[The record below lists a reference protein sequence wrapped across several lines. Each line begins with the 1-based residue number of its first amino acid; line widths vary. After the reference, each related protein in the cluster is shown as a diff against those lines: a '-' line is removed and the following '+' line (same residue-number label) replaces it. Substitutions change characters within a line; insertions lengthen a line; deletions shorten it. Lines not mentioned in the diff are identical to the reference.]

1 MFAVK
6 AGNAF
11 DGERQLPGGAV
22 IFVDEGKIVGVA
34 PAAAPLP
41 DGCAVTEFPEATML
55 PGLIDTHVHLGGDG
69 RDGAL
74 DRLTDYRAD
83 ELAEVID
90 MALRSHLAAG
100 VTTVRDLGDRRWSV
114 LERRDRA
121 NDDAA
126 DVAIPTILASGP
138 PITSIRGH
146 CWQMGGEA
154 QGAAAL
160 RAAIRERAERRV
172 DVVKIMSSG
181 GVTTAGTDLLACQFP
196 HDEVALLVDEAHAA
210 GLPVTVH
217 AHGLAAIEQAIEA
230 GVDGIEHCACL
241 TPSGMDMRDSL
252 LESLAQRSIAVCPT
266 VGTAPDTIPSPA
278 ELAFFHR
285 LNLTGESVL
294 TAVGRLHRAGVRVTA
309 GTDGGIAATRPHG
322 IVHAAISVLVA
333 SGVPAPEALASATS
347 IAAQV
352 CGVGTSKG
360 RLRAGYD
367 ADLLLVDGNPLS
379 DVRALTNVATV
390 MVNGR
395 WADIAS

>member
-11 DGERQLPGGAV
+11 DGEQQLPGGAV
-22 IFVDEGKIVGVA
+22 VFIEEGKIVGVA
-34 PAAAPLP
+34 QAAAPLP
-41 DGCAVTEFPEATML
+41 GGCAVTEFPEATML

-74 DRLTDYRAD
+74 DRLADYRAD
-83 ELAEVID
+83 ELADVID
-90 MALRSHLAAG
+90 AALRSHLAAG
-100 VTTVRDLGDRRWSV
+100 VTTVRDLGDRQWSV

-121 NDDAA
+121 NDGTS
-126 DVAIPTILASGP
+126 DVASPTILASGP
-138 PITSIRGH
+138 PITSVRGH

-160 RAAIRERAERRV
+160 RAAIRERSERRV
-172 DVVKIMSSG
+172 DVVKIMCGG
-181 GVTTAGTDLLACQFP
+181 GVTTADTDLLACQFSG
-196 HDEVALLVDEAHAA
+196 DDVRLLVDESHAA

-217 AHGLAAIEQAIEA
+217 AHGLPAVEQAIEA

-241 TPSGMDMRDSL
+241 TPSGMDMRDGL
-252 LESLAQRSIAVCPT
+252 LESLAQRCIAVCPT
-266 VGTAPDTIPSPA
+266 VGTAPDAIPSPA
-278 ELAFFHR
+278 EVAFFQR
-285 LNLTGESVL
+285 LNLRGDSVL
-294 TAVGRLHRAGVRVTA
+294 AAVGRMHRAGVRVTA

-333 SGVPAPEALASATS
+333 SGVSAPEALASATS

-352 CGVGTSKG
+352 CGLGARKG

-367 ADLLLVDGNPLS
+367 ADLLLVNGNPLS
-379 DVRALTNVATV
+379 DVGTLTNIATV

-395 WADIAS
+395 WAHIAS

>member
-1 MFAVK
+1 V
-6 AGNAF
+6 
-11 DGERQLPGGAV
+11 
-22 IFVDEGKIVGVA
+22 
-34 PAAAPLP
+34 
-41 DGCAVTEFPEATML
+41 
-55 PGLIDTHVHLGGDG
+55 IDT
-69 RDGAL
+69 
-74 DRLTDYRAD
+74 
-83 ELAEVID
+83 
-90 MALRSHLAAG
+90 ALRSHLAAG

-154 QGAAAL
+154 QGAVAL

-181 GVTTAGTDLLACQFP
+181 GVTTAGTDLPACQFP

-252 LESLAQRSIAVCPT
+252 LEFLAQRRIAVCPA
-266 VGTAPDTIPSPA
+266 APRG
-278 ELAFFHR
+278 L
-285 LNLTGESVL
+285 
-294 TAVGRLHRAGVRVTA
+294 
-309 GTDGGIAATRPHG
+309 
-322 IVHAAISVLVA
+322 
-333 SGVPAPEALASATS
+333 
-347 IAAQV
+347 
-352 CGVGTSKG
+352 
-360 RLRAGYD
+360 
-367 ADLLLVDGNPLS
+367 
-379 DVRALTNVATV
+379 
-390 MVNGR
+390 
-395 WADIAS
+395 

>member
-1 MFAVK
+1 
-6 AGNAF
+6 
-11 DGERQLPGGAV
+11 
-22 IFVDEGKIVGVA
+22 
-34 PAAAPLP
+34 
-41 DGCAVTEFPEATML
+41 
-55 PGLIDTHVHLGGDG
+55 
-69 RDGAL
+69 
-74 DRLTDYRAD
+74 
-83 ELAEVID
+83 
-90 MALRSHLAAG
+90 
-100 VTTVRDLGDRRWSV
+100 
-114 LERRDRA
+114 
-121 NDDAA
+121 
-126 DVAIPTILASGP
+126 
-138 PITSIRGH
+138 
-146 CWQMGGEA
+146 
-154 QGAAAL
+154 
-160 RAAIRERAERRV
+160 AIRERAERRV